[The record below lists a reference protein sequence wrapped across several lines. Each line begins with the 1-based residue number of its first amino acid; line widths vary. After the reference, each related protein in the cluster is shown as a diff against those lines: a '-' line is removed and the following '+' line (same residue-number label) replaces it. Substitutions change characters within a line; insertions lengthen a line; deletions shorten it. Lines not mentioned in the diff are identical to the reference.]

1 MATMSCAT
9 CKKWEPVKPGD
20 AGWRDGLGRCT
31 NVPNFYDVTD
41 AVAEFDPYDG
51 VAGDRVLKPESKTL
65 KAFGLDGSGYQ
76 AVLITAPDFGCVSF
90 DLKG

>member
-9 CKKWEPVKPGD
+9 CKKWKPVKPGD

-41 AVAEFDPYDG
+41 EVAEFDPEDG

-90 DLKG
+90 DPKD